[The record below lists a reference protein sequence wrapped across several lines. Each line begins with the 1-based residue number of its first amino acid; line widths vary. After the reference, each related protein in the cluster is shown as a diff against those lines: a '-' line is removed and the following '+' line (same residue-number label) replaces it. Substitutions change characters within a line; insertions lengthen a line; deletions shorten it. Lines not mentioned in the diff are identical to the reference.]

1 MGDENIEY
9 LFMIYSCKKNLERA
23 EIIYER
29 IHQKIN
35 KCKVYIIYGD
45 KANVSDS
52 STSDKYLVLN
62 VDDDYDHLNMKTL
75 LLLQTAYAISEQ
87 NAYNTAEQKA
97 YPNFKGIF
105 KCDDDMWININFMNN
120 FIKENSRHIVDYAGY
135 VATYRHNDTSTH
147 NVPANFECEYC
158 GGPLY
163 YLSKKSLACFQTTN
177 LHEKAFMPIYYED
190 VMVGKHLHHNNISP
204 VREFWSQLYS
214 DNIALSHEISY
225 HNSLHHQDLTIVLQG
240 GIGNQL
246 FQLACGMKMAQKYNK
261 RFVLNVQGIITNQ
274 HQHHDLQRTITTLK
288 RLCPALT
295 IVDQKLNPEHY
306 HLFKEGSNDCF
317 LAPMEKLDHAFQTYS
332 NVALH
337 GYYIHSAYLP
347 TLQDQVPF
355 TDIPQH
361 LKPSDLRLLNH
372 NFENTY
378 FLHIRL
384 GDFLKHP
391 MYQIELKSY
400 YNYCIQQITR
410 LNPLA
415 RFYICTN
422 QYDAV
427 LQNYVKDFH
436 KWHHNTGNKIQSSQ
450 LQQIQG
456 QIQRQI
462 QYYVQDPANDEV
474 DTLYIM
480 SSCQGA
486 ICSNSTLS
494 YMGAFFQTL
503 KRQKAQASAQ
513 QASTQQQQSLKETIY
528 MPYPYVRFLN
538 GFNETN
544 VTTSMYPEWC
554 SIYNTLNNQLMTKKA
569 E

>member
-45 KANVSDS
+45 KASAGDS
-52 STSDKYLVLN
+52 STSAMANDKYLVLN

-75 LLLQTAYAISEQ
+75 LLLQTAYAIYEK
-87 NAYNTAEQKA
+87 AYDTAEQRT
-97 YPNFKGIF
+97 YPNLKGMF
-105 KCDDDMWININFMNN
+105 KCDDDMWININYINN
-120 FIKENSRHIVDYAGY
+120 FIKENSQHSVDYAGN
-135 VATYRHNDTSTH
+135 VATYTAETSKNIQH
-147 NVPANFECEYC
+147 LPANFECEYC

-163 YLSKKSLACFQTTN
+163 YLSKKSLACFQETN

-204 VREFWSQLYS
+204 VRKFWSKLYS
-214 DNIALSHEISY
+214 DNIALSPEISY
-225 HNSLHHQDLTIVLQG
+225 HNSLHHQDLTIILQG

-261 RFVLNVQGIITNQ
+261 RFVLNVQGIIPNH
-274 HQHHDLQRTITTLK
+274 HQRHDLQRTITTLK
-288 RLCPALT
+288 RLCPELT
-295 IVDQKLNPEHY
+295 IVDQKLYPEQY

-317 LAPMEKLDHAFQTYS
+317 LASMEKLDHAFQTYA

-337 GYYIHSAYLP
+337 GYYIHNAYLP
-347 TLQDQVPF
+347 TLQEQYHTPF

-361 LKPSDLRLLNH
+361 LKPTDLRLLNH

-391 MYQIELKSY
+391 MYQIDLKSY
-400 YNYCIQQITR
+400 YNYCIQQITL

-427 LQNYVKDFH
+427 LQNYVKDFP
-436 KWHHNTGNKIQSSQ
+436 KWHHHAAGTGT
-450 LQQIQG
+450 QG
-456 QIQRQI
+456 SQI
-462 QYYVQDPANDEV
+462 QYYFQDPANDEV

-503 KRQKAQASAQ
+503 KRQQAQQVSAQ
-513 QASTQQQQSLKETIY
+513 QHKQPLKETIY